1 MEAFS
6 TRFFDNSHQLQNRH
20 LEMEPN
26 GVGGMASGDVRF
38 TFRSD
43 ETDVNVT
50 IEGKKAWVEG
60 IVEELGLSKV
70 GDFSPIGTSPKTQH
84 HPTLTGEELADEN
97 ALLPP
102 SDMGPEPDPGRIPVV
117 RRPIGALNVELEIE
131 KIGLEPPSKND
142 LFELMDAFSELEEPR
157 PIQGEMSVDPMAEAW
172 LKELMRLIV
181 REGGRT
187 ALATETIEEVASA
200 KLGGRTGVEL
210 SVWLESL
217 FAAGKLVKIHGGDAT
232 GWGPSPRWLG

>member
-1 MEAFS
+1 
-6 TRFFDNSHQLQNRH
+6 
-20 LEMEPN
+20 MEPN
-26 GVGGMASGDVRF
+26 GVGHMGSGDVRF

-50 IEGKKAWVEG
+50 IEGRRAWVESL
-60 IVEELGLSKV
+60 VEELGLSEV
-70 GDFSPIGTSPKTQH
+70 GTMLPIGIPSPSSKQ
-84 HPTLTGEELADEN
+84 PSVIEDEGEEN

-102 SDMGPEPDPGRIPVV
+102 SDMGPEPDPSRIPVV
-117 RRPIGALNVELEIE
+117 RRPIGALNVDIEIE
-131 KIGLEPPSKND
+131 KIGLKPPSQND
-142 LFELMDAFSELEEPR
+142 VFELMDAFAELEEPR

>member
-1 MEAFS
+1 
-6 TRFFDNSHQLQNRH
+6 
-20 LEMEPN
+20 
-26 GVGGMASGDVRF
+26 MASGDVRF

-50 IEGKKAWVEG
+50 IEGKRAWVEG
-60 IVEELGLSKV
+60 LVEELGLSEV
-70 GDFSPIGTSPKTQH
+70 GTMLPIGIPSPSSKQ
-84 HPTLTGEELADEN
+84 PSVLEDDGEGN
-97 ALLPP
+97 AHLPP
-102 SDMGPEPDPGRIPVV
+102 SDMGPEPDPSRIPVV
-117 RRPIGALNVELEIE
+117 RRPIGALNVEIEIE
-131 KIGLEPPSKND
+131 KIGLKPPSQND
-142 LFELMDAFSELEEPR
+142 VFELMDAFAELEEPR

>member
-1 MEAFS
+1 MES
-6 TRFFDNSHQLQNRH
+6 
-20 LEMEPN
+20 N
-26 GVGGMASGDVRF
+26 GVEVVASGDVRF

-43 ETDVNVT
+43 ETDVNVI
-50 IEGKKAWVEG
+50 IEGKKEWVQG
-60 IVEELGLSKV
+60 IVDELGLSDV
-70 GDFSPIGTSPKTQH
+70 GLTVSIGVQARSKTPDAISEDTDEEDALIA
-84 HPTLTGEELADEN
+84 PT
-97 ALLPP
+97 
-102 SDMGPEPDPGRIPVV
+102 DMGPEPDPSRIPVV
-117 RRPIGALNVELEIE
+117 KRPIGALNVEIEIE
-131 KIGLEPPSKND
+131 KIGLEPPSPND
-142 LFELMDAFSELEEPR
+142 VFELMDAFSDLEEPR

-200 KLGGRTGVEL
+200 KLGNRTGVEL

-217 FAAGKLVKIHGGDAT
+217 FAAGKLVKIHGGDGT

>member
-1 MEAFS
+1 MES
-6 TRFFDNSHQLQNRH
+6 
-20 LEMEPN
+20 N
-26 GVGGMASGDVRF
+26 GVEAVASGDVRF

-43 ETDVNVT
+43 ETDVNVI
-50 IEGKKAWVEG
+50 IEGKKGWVEG
-60 IVEELGLSKV
+60 IVDELGLSDV
-70 GDFSPIGTSPKTQH
+70 GLTMPIGVQVRSKEPDAISEDIDEEDTLKA
-84 HPTLTGEELADEN
+84 PT
-97 ALLPP
+97 
-102 SDMGPEPDPGRIPVV
+102 DMGPEPDPTRIPVV
-117 RRPIGALNVELEIE
+117 KRPIGALNVEIEIE
-131 KIGLEPPSKND
+131 KIGLEPPSQND
-142 LFELMDAFSELEEPR
+142 VFELMDAFSELDEPR

-187 ALATETIEEVASA
+187 ALATEMIEEVAST

-217 FAAGKLVKIHGGDAT
+217 FAAGKLVKIHGGDST

>member
-1 MEAFS
+1 
-6 TRFFDNSHQLQNRH
+6 
-20 LEMEPN
+20 
-26 GVGGMASGDVRF
+26 MASGDVRF

-50 IEGKKAWVEG
+50 IEGKRAWVESL
-60 IVEELGLSKV
+60 VEELGLSEV
-70 GDFSPIGTSPKTQH
+70 GTMLPIGIPSPSSKQ
-84 HPTLTGEELADEN
+84 PSAMEDDGEEN

-102 SDMGPEPDPGRIPVV
+102 SDMGPEPDPSRIPVV
-117 RRPIGALNVELEIE
+117 RRPIGALNVDIEIE
-131 KIGLEPPSKND
+131 KIGLKPPSQND
-142 LFELMDAFSELEEPR
+142 VFELMDAFAELEEPR

>member
-1 MEAFS
+1 MES
-6 TRFFDNSHQLQNRH
+6 
-20 LEMEPN
+20 N
-26 GVGGMASGDVRF
+26 GVGHMASGDVRF

-50 IEGKKAWVEG
+50 IEGKRAWVESL
-60 IVEELGLSKV
+60 VEELGLSDV
-70 GDFSPIGTSPKTQH
+70 GTMLPIGIPSASSKQPSAMGND
-84 HPTLTGEELADEN
+84 GEEN

-102 SDMGPEPDPGRIPVV
+102 SDMGPEPDPSRIPVV
-117 RRPIGALNVELEIE
+117 RRPIGALNVDIEIE
-131 KIGLEPPSKND
+131 KIGLKPPSQND
-142 LFELMDAFSELEEPR
+142 VFELMDAFAELEEPR

-181 REGGRT
+181 RDGGRT

>member
-1 MEAFS
+1 MESDGA
-6 TRFFDNSHQLQNRH
+6 
-20 LEMEPN
+20 E
-26 GVGGMASGDVRF
+26 VVASGDVRF

-43 ETDVNVT
+43 ETDVNVI
-50 IEGKKAWVEG
+50 IEGKKGWVEG
-60 IVEELGLSKV
+60 IVDELGLSDV
-70 GDFSPIGTSPKTQH
+70 GLTMPIGVQVRSKEPDAISEDIDEEDTLKA
-84 HPTLTGEELADEN
+84 PT
-97 ALLPP
+97 
-102 SDMGPEPDPGRIPVV
+102 DMGPEPDPSRIPVV
-117 RRPIGALNVELEIE
+117 KRPIGALNVEIEIE
-131 KIGLEPPSKND
+131 KIGLEPPSQND
-142 LFELMDAFSELEEPR
+142 VFELMDAFSELDEPR

-187 ALATETIEEVASA
+187 ALATEMIEEVAST

-217 FAAGKLVKIHGGDAT
+217 FAAGKLVKIHGGDST

>member
-1 MEAFS
+1 
-6 TRFFDNSHQLQNRH
+6 
-20 LEMEPN
+20 MEPN
-26 GVGGMASGDVRF
+26 GVGRMASSDVRF

-50 IEGKKAWVEG
+50 IEGKRAWVESL
-60 IVEELGLSKV
+60 VEELGLSEV
-70 GDFSPIGTSPKTQH
+70 GIMLPIGIRSPSSKQ
-84 HPTLTGEELADEN
+84 PSVMEDDDEEN
-97 ALLPP
+97 AHLPP
-102 SDMGPEPDPGRIPVV
+102 SDMGPEPDPSRIPVV
-117 RRPIGALNVELEIE
+117 RRPIGALNVEIEIE
-131 KIGLEPPSKND
+131 KIGLKPPSQND
-142 LFELMDAFSELEEPR
+142 VFELMDAFAELEEPR

>member
-1 MEAFS
+1 
-6 TRFFDNSHQLQNRH
+6 
-20 LEMEPN
+20 MEPN
-26 GVGGMASGDVRF
+26 GVGDMASDDVRF

-50 IEGKKAWVEG
+50 IEGKRAWVEG
-60 IVEELGLSKV
+60 LVEELGLSEV
-70 GDFSPIGTSPKTQH
+70 GSMLPIGIPSPSSKE
-84 HPTLTGEELADEN
+84 PSVMREDGEEN

-102 SDMGPEPDPGRIPVV
+102 SDMGPEPDPSRIPVV
-117 RRPIGALNVELEIE
+117 RRPIGALNVEIEIE
-131 KIGLEPPSKND
+131 KIGLKPPSQND
-142 LFELMDAFSELEEPR
+142 VFELMDAFAELEEPR

>member
-1 MEAFS
+1 
-6 TRFFDNSHQLQNRH
+6 
-20 LEMEPN
+20 
-26 GVGGMASGDVRF
+26 MASSDVRF

-50 IEGKKAWVEG
+50 IEGKRAWVESL
-60 IVEELGLSKV
+60 VEELGLSEV
-70 GDFSPIGTSPKTQH
+70 GIMLPIGIPSPSSKQ
-84 HPTLTGEELADEN
+84 PSVMEDDDEEN
-97 ALLPP
+97 AHLPP
-102 SDMGPEPDPGRIPVV
+102 SDMGPEPDPSRIPVV
-117 RRPIGALNVELEIE
+117 RRPIGALNVEIEIE
-131 KIGLEPPSKND
+131 KIGLKPPSQND
-142 LFELMDAFSELEEPR
+142 VFELMDAFAELEEPR

>member
-1 MEAFS
+1 MEA
-6 TRFFDNSHQLQNRH
+6 
-20 LEMEPN
+20 N
-26 GVGGMASGDVRF
+26 GVAYMASDDVRF

-43 ETDVNVT
+43 ETDVDVM
-50 IEGKKAWVEG
+50 IEGKRAWVQS
-60 IVEELGLSKV
+60 IVEELGLSEV
-70 GDFSPIGTSPKTQH
+70 GVMLPVGEQSSLGNQPTQMDAE
-84 HPTLTGEELADEN
+84 TEDED

-131 KIGLEPPSKND
+131 KIGLEPPSSND
-142 LFELMDAFSELEEPR
+142 VFELMDAFSELEEPR
-157 PIQGEMSVDPMAEAW
+157 PIQGEVSVDPMAEAW

>member
-1 MEAFS
+1 MEA
-6 TRFFDNSHQLQNRH
+6 
-20 LEMEPN
+20 N
-26 GVGGMASGDVRF
+26 GVAYMASDDVRF

-43 ETDVNVT
+43 ETDVDVM
-50 IEGKKAWVEG
+50 IEGKRAWVQS
-60 IVEELGLSKV
+60 IVEELGLSEV
-70 GDFSPIGTSPKTQH
+70 GVMLPIGEQSSLGNQPTQMDAE
-84 HPTLTGEELADEN
+84 TEDED

-131 KIGLEPPSKND
+131 KIGLEPPSSND
-142 LFELMDAFSELEEPR
+142 VFELMDAFSELEEPR
-157 PIQGEMSVDPMAEAW
+157 PIQGEVSVDPMAEAW

-217 FAAGKLVKIHGGDAT
+217 FAAGKPVKIHGGDAT

>member
-1 MEAFS
+1 
-6 TRFFDNSHQLQNRH
+6 
-20 LEMEPN
+20 MEPN
-26 GVGGMASGDVRF
+26 GVGRMASSDVRF

-50 IEGKKAWVEG
+50 IEGKRAWVESL
-60 IVEELGLSKV
+60 VEELGLSEV
-70 GDFSPIGTSPKTQH
+70 GIMLPIGIPSPSSKQ
-84 HPTLTGEELADEN
+84 PSVMEDDDEEN

-102 SDMGPEPDPGRIPVV
+102 SDMGPEPDPSRIPVV
-117 RRPIGALNVELEIE
+117 RRPIGALNVDIEIE
-131 KIGLEPPSKND
+131 KIGLKPPSQND
-142 LFELMDAFSELEEPR
+142 VFELMDAFAELEEPR

-181 REGGRT
+181 RDGGRT

>member
-1 MEAFS
+1 
-6 TRFFDNSHQLQNRH
+6 
-20 LEMEPN
+20 
-26 GVGGMASGDVRF
+26 MASSDVRF

-50 IEGKKAWVEG
+50 IEGKRAWVESL
-60 IVEELGLSKV
+60 VEELGLSEV
-70 GDFSPIGTSPKTQH
+70 GIMLPIGIPSPSSKQ
-84 HPTLTGEELADEN
+84 PSIMEDDDEEN
-97 ALLPP
+97 AHLPP
-102 SDMGPEPDPGRIPVV
+102 SDMGPEPDPSRIPVV
-117 RRPIGALNVELEIE
+117 RRPIGALNVDIEIE
-131 KIGLEPPSKND
+131 KIGLKPPSQND
-142 LFELMDAFSELEEPR
+142 VFELMDAFAELEEPR

-181 REGGRT
+181 RDGGRT